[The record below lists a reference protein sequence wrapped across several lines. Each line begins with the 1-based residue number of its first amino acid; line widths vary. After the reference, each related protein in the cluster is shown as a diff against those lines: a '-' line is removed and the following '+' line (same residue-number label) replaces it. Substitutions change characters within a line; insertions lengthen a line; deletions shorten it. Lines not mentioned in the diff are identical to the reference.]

1 MAGPTRDTSNDPL
14 RAYMAEVTRHPL
26 LTPEEELELTMRYAA
41 ERRPADS
48 RKLVTSNL
56 RLVVKVARDYDHAR
70 VPLID
75 LVQEGNVGLLQAV
88 EKFDPEKGVRFATY
102 AVFWIRAHILQ
113 YLLKNHSMMKVAT
126 SQAQKKLFYNLKK
139 EAARLEKDGI
149 RPTAKKL
156 AASLE
161 VATAE
166 VVIMQNRLS
175 RGHVVSLDTP
185 AGSGEDGRNL
195 GELLPS
201 DAPTVEEWA
210 SRAELRARLHAE
222 LDRFADG
229 LDERQRRIWDR
240 RTRAE
245 EPVTL
250 RELGE
255 ELDLSAERVRMVEAR
270 MLRNLR
276 RQFQARFPEL
286 EMEDMSGIVR

>member
-1 MAGPTRDTSNDPL
+1 MAGMTRDTSNDPM

-26 LTPEEELELTMRYAA
+26 LTLEEEVELTTRYAA
-41 ERRPADS
+41 ERKPVDS
-48 RKLVTSNL
+48 RRLVTSNL

-75 LVQEGNVGLLQAV
+75 LIQEGNVGLLQAV

-113 YLLKNHSMMKVAT
+113 YLLKNHSMIKVAT

-139 EAARLEKDGI
+139 EASRLEQAGI
-149 RPTAKKL
+149 KPTAKKL

-166 VVIMQNRLS
+166 VVIMQSRLA
-175 RGHVVSLDTP
+175 RGHMVSLDTP
-185 AGSGEDGRNL
+185 SGPSDDARSL

-201 DAPTVEEWA
+201 NAPSVEEWA
-210 SRAELRARLHAE
+210 TRAELRARLHNE
-222 LDRFADG
+222 LDAFAAG
-229 LDERQRRIWDR
+229 LDERQRLIWR
-240 RTRAE
+240 KRTRAE
-245 EPVTL
+245 DPVTL
-250 RELGE
+250 RELGDE
-255 ELDLSAERVRMVEAR
+255 IALSAERVRMIEAR

-276 RQFQARFPEL
+276 RHLQTRFPEL
-286 EMEDMSGIVR
+286 EMDDMQAFGR